1 MPAKAGIQMR
11 HRLKKKA
18 LLFLKKKKQKNSY
31 LLGVV
36 ALAGRNPLS
45 KSFLPL
51 PAEGLSF

>member
-1 MPAKAGIQMR
+1 MPAHAGIQMR
-11 HRLKKKA
+11 RLLKTKA
-18 LLFLKKKKQKNSY
+18 LLLLQKKKQKNFH

-36 ALAGRNPLS
+36 ALAGQNPLS